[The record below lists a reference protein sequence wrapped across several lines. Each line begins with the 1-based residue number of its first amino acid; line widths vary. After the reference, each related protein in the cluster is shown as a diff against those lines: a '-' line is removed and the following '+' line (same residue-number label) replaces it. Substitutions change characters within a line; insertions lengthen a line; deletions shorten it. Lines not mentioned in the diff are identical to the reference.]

1 MAALPDGRRRQ
12 GGPADQEDGEEA
24 REHESYPPQGRHAA
38 VIVPDQAS
46 RAAQDFRLVAANAPA
61 VNSDSVTGSSGDG
74 RRDVLTFGETM
85 LRLSPPGHQRLIQA
99 PQLDVW
105 VAGSE
110 SNVAAALCA
119 LGLSATWVSR
129 LPDTPLGRRIEH
141 ALRAFGIDVSHIVWT
156 PPDERVG
163 IFYAEPG
170 VEPRAPVVVYD
181 RARSAASFLSAADL
195 PDALLEGHRH
205 LHVSGITPA
214 LSPACA
220 GAVSDALRR
229 AKARGLTTSLD
240 VNYRARLWT
249 PNVAAA
255 ALAPLLVS
263 VDVLFCGREDA
274 ALLFGLSG
282 EDEARAAGLSARF
295 GVPTVVLTAG
305 ESGAVGCDAGGCRA
319 VPSVP
324 LGATVE
330 RLGSGDAFAAGFLAG
345 HLGGSGLEQSLRQ
358 GAAVA
363 AFKRTVPGDMLLAT
377 RAEIAAALAR
387 EGRAAWR

>member
-1 MAALPDGRRRQ
+1 
-12 GGPADQEDGEEA
+12 
-24 REHESYPPQGRHAA
+24 
-38 VIVPDQAS
+38 V
-46 RAAQDFRLVAANAPA
+46 NAPA
-61 VNSDSVTGSSGDG
+61 VNTDGMVRASGDG

-85 LRLSPPGHQRLIQA
+85 LRLSPPGHQRLVQA

-129 LPDTPLGRRIEH
+129 LPDTPLGRRIES
-141 ALRAFGIDVSHIVWT
+141 ALRAANVDVSHVAWT

-170 VEPRAPVVVYD
+170 AGPRAPTVVYD

-214 LSPACA
+214 LSASCA

-229 AKARGLTTSLD
+229 ARARGLTASLD

-249 PNVAAA
+249 PDVAAA
-255 ALAPLLVS
+255 ALAPLLGS
-263 VDVLFCGREDA
+263 VDVLFCGRDDA
-274 ALLFGLSG
+274 GLLFGLSG
-282 EDEARAAGLSARF
+282 GDEARAAGLRARF

-324 LGATVE
+324 LEVTVE

-345 HLGGSGLEQSLRQ
+345 HLGGAAMEQSLCL

-363 AFKRTVPGDMLLAT
+363 AFKRTIPGDMLLAT
-377 RAEIAAALAR
+377 RAEIEAVLAR
-387 EGRAAWR
+387 EGSAAWR